1 MLDGGPACEE
11 LELLSHRGICDSE
24 CVMTQPANGAADP
37 AVDAVVT
44 TLVAEADRQLRAVGT
59 PERALHE
66 KAYLKSSLEHTGAS
80 VPAIRAVGRSIYR
93 DRPRF
98 DAAQAFVLAGKLW
111 EEPVHERRLL
121 AVVVLEKYA
130 DTMSPQDLDRLEPLL
145 RDSRTWAFVDGLAG
159 HVAARI
165 VLADPVGPVV
175 DATLR
180 RWGADDDF
188 WIRRSALL
196 AHLHTLG
203 RRGQFQGWERF
214 CELADAMLD
223 EREFFIRKAIGWV
236 LREAGKRRR
245 ELVVD
250 FLGPRVTRAS
260 GVTVREA
267 VRYLEPDDRD
277 ALLTAHRSR

>member
-1 MLDGGPACEE
+1 
-11 LELLSHRGICDSE
+11 
-24 CVMTQPANGAADP
+24 MTQPGARPADP
-37 AVDAVVT
+37 TSDTALSA
-44 TLVAEADRQLRAVGT
+44 LVAEADRQLRAVGT

-80 VPAIRAVGRSIYR
+80 LPAIRAVGRSIYR
-93 DRPRF
+93 DHPRF

-111 EEPVHERRLL
+111 QEPVHERRML
-121 AVVVLEKYA
+121 AVVVLEHYA
-130 DTMSPQDLDRLEPLL
+130 ETMSPQDLARLEPLL
-145 RDSRTWAFVDGLAG
+145 RESYTWAFVDGLAG
-159 HVAARI
+159 DVAAQI

-175 DATLR
+175 DGTLR

-203 RRGQFQGWERF
+203 RRGQFHGWERF

-236 LREAGKRRR
+236 LREAGKRRP

-260 GVTVREA
+260 GVTFREA

-277 ALLTAHRSR
+277 ALTTAYRSH